1 MEYNIKDKLEW
12 TVIFI
17 LEFGRK
23 YGLTM
28 KQAFNYL
35 SRYKG
40 IDFIDRNYGYVHTH
54 VCLNGGRH
62 RGVLSSSWR
71 SIGMK
76 LYHGTNKDF
85 DRIDFYFLL

>member
-1 MEYNIKDKLEW
+1 MSHNISDKLEW

-23 YGLTM
+23 YRLNM

-40 IDFIDRNYGYVHTH
+40 INFIDRHYDYVHTQSFAAMIEDISAI
-54 VCLNGGRH
+54 V
-62 RGVLSSSWR
+62 
-71 SIGMK
+71 
-76 LYHGTNKDF
+76 
-85 DRIDFYFLL
+85 IDMEEH

>member
-1 MEYNIKDKLEW
+1 MEYNIKEKLEW

-40 IDFIDRNYGYVHTH
+40 IDFIDRNYGYVHTQSF
-54 VCLNGGRH
+54 VNGGRYS
-62 RGVLSSSWR
+62 RILSSSWR

-76 LYHGTNKDF
+76 LYHGTNKRF
-85 DRIDFYFLL
+85 

>member
-40 IDFIDRNYGYVHTH
+40 IDFIDRNYEYVHTQSFASMVNDIAEYCH
-54 VCLNGGRH
+54 RHGGA
-62 RGVLSSSWR
+62 L
-71 SIGMK
+71 I
-76 LYHGTNKDF
+76 
-85 DRIDFYFLL
+85 